1 MSYDLKKYTP
11 RPPSSSDKMN
21 KREFT
26 ILDHFLRDGSVYQ
39 NARKGE
45 ATITNIPLLKQFLTD
60 LFFLTYFWDPDEV
73 PEPTVIVIGSGN
85 GEYYLFLS
93 ELFPTATFYLYD
105 QVEFVIDEESSD
117 RVFFSNQPFVPGE
130 FNSDT
135 TYLISH
141 IKSEDRAADMELQME
156 WMEELRPVKG
166 MLRYDINYV
175 NYYDGYAI
183 LPPWD
188 KQSYEL
194 YLVPTNNLDRRDW
207 NLKLL
212 RKQLWYHYHIVREY
226 HNYLNIFD
234 DTWNVYDQDELI
246 NTRWDDTWTMSILRD
261 YLIKMMGNAD
271 LDGAIQFLKMINV
284 ELSLN
289 IGVAKTA

>member
-1 MSYDLKKYTP
+1 L
-11 RPPSSSDKMN
+11 
-21 KREFT
+21 
-26 ILDHFLRDGSVYQ
+26 V
-39 NARKGE
+39 
-45 ATITNIPLLKQFLTD
+45 D
-60 LFFLTYFWDPDEV
+60 LFFLTYFWVPEEV
-73 PEPTVIVIGSGN
+73 PEPNIIVVGSGA

-105 QVEFVIDEESSD
+105 DVEFIIEEDSSD
-117 RVFFSNQPFVPGE
+117 RVFVSNEE
-130 FNSDT
+130 FNPGMFSGDN

-141 IKSEDRAADMELQME
+141 IKSSNREADMELQIS
-156 WMEELRPVKG
+156 WIKTLKPIKA
-166 MLRYDINYV
+166 MLRYDINYT
-175 NYYDGYAI
+175 NYYDGYAL

-194 YLVPTNNLDRRDW
+194 YLVPTDNLDKRKW

-226 HNYLNIFD
+226 HNYLNIFTNRWD
-234 DTWNVYDQDELI
+234 VYDEDELI

-261 YLIKMMGNAD
+261 YLTKMAEVDNIESVMA
-271 LDGAIQFLKMINV
+271 LLKTIYI

-289 IGVAKTA
+289 IASLKTK